1 MLTCDKHP
9 DADKLHVTTVDLG
22 DGQPTQIVCGAPN
35 VAAGQKVVVAT
46 INAMLYPDR
55 RRERLQRSKKVKSR
69 GVESFGM
76 LCAEDEIGVGTS
88 HEGIIVLP
96 ADVKAGTPAKEY
108 FQLEDDYLLEIGLTP
123 NRADAM
129 SHYGVA
135 RDLAVY
141 LKANDIPHE
150 LILPAVDAFGRDNDS
165 KTIAVR

>member
-1 MLTCDKHP
+1 MRRRR
-9 DADKLHVTTVDLG
+9 
-22 DGQPTQIVCGAPN
+22 
-35 VAAGQKVVVAT
+35 
-46 INAMLYPDR
+46 DR
-55 RRERLQRSKKVKSR
+55 R
-69 GVESFGM
+69 
-76 LCAEDEIGVGTS
+76 GTS

-150 LILPAVDAFGRDNDS
+150 LILPAVDAVRPGQRFENHRRGGSRFRSRAALHGRNDDRNQNRAFAGLVATTPAS
-165 KTIAVR
+165 YRH